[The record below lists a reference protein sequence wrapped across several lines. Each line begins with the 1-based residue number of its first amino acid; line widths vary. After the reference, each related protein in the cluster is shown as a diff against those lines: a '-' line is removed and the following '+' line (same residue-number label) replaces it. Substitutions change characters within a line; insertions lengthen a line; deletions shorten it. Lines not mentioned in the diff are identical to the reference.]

1 VKPKICLW
9 FGTVVVVKLNRV
21 DELVVSTLKGVDK
34 GLTLVEIA
42 ERIGESEK
50 KVFKV
55 LRKLFENEMICC
67 ENRRYKLGNR

>member
-1 VKPKICLW
+1 MKPKICLW

-67 ENRRYKLGNR
+67 ENRRYKLVNR